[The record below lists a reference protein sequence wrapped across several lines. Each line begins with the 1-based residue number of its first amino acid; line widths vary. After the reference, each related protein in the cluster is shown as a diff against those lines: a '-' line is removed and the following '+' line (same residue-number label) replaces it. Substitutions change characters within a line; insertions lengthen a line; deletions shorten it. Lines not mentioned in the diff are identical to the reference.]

1 MGKSGGRRSSISSL
15 KGQTAVLGLE
25 DTFSPGKEKDWKGKK
40 GKKEKKGGGRL
51 HYERCAH
58 CQELYSEVIQKIF
71 FLNFIKHFPLC
82 NVMNFNNIFMGFL
95 IVILGK
101 INV

>member
-58 CQELYSEVIQKIF
+58 CQELYSEVIKKSFFKIS
-71 FLNFIKHFPLC
+71 L
-82 NVMNFNNIFMGFL
+82 NIFLSAMLGTLITFSWGF
-95 IVILGK
+95 
-101 INV
+101 